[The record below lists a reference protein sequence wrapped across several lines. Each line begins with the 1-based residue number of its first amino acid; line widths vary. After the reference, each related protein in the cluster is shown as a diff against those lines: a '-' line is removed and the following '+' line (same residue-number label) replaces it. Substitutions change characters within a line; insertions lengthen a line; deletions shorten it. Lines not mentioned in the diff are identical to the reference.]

1 MLTPLDRI
9 KVLYAKIIN
18 DALESEKNG
27 CTTYI
32 FVSND
37 TDSLCA
43 MRILTVSKT
52 KINHFCIDDS

>member
-18 DALESEKNG
+18 DAVDSEKNG

-43 MRILTVSKT
+43 MRILTVSK
-52 KINHFCIDDS
+52 NQD

>member
-9 KVLYAKIIN
+9 KLLYAKIIK
-18 DALESEKNG
+18 DALESENQG

-43 MRILTVSKT
+43 MRILTVSYESCLT
-52 KINHFCIDDS
+52 IYR